1 MAQGIPELN
10 EFRERLLDLSLK
22 NNLLNYKPSTART
35 IEIITEIPSQVYKTL
50 VLDEKGMKFH
60 PAQKDKSAGAEEKNI
75 WKYPTFITSAHQT
88 DLLLETPYTDIDLRK
103 RLYTLQSKSR
113 TVIEEQG
120 YAVLYLALGFVGWK
134 DMAHQSKAYRAPLLM
149 IPVTLEREKVKDNYT
164 LKWTGDDPEISLS
177 LIAKLA
183 GENITLPDLGH
194 PDSPAELD
202 AYFDAV
208 SKAVAHRNW
217 EFVPDIALDLFSFR
231 KFVMFKDLDPE
242 SWGGSFEIES
252 NPLIKNLF
260 NPEPAA
266 DAEIIDENK
275 LDARL
280 KARESYNILD
290 ADSSQMA
297 VIEEAKAGK
306 NLVVEGPPGTGKSQ
320 TIANMIAEMLACG
333 KTVLFV
339 SEKMAAL
346 EVVKRRLD
354 VAGLSRFTLELHSQ
368 NARKTEFVRE
378 LERCVQHASEMPSGN
393 EDNYAKIDGL
403 RGDLS
408 GYCEA
413 LKEPVGAC
421 GFTPY
426 DLYGIREQYRYE
438 FEDAPGRETCRL
450 PRMNLENA
458 AQITPEEYKAA
469 IDALTDLAAFLNTLL
484 LPGETVSM
492 HPWAGTKPG
501 MLMPSDREE
510 ILAMA
515 QEYQKQIEAL
525 QTVMRRMSDLA
536 DIPAPRSETEIS
548 ATIETCRCLTG
559 TYTATSDIL
568 QNPLWRNDDEINR
581 LITALEK
588 INARKNAVI
597 AKFTPELFSRGPGE
611 LFSSFLAVAE
621 KGRFA
626 KMFSA
631 DYKKVKSE
639 ITSYYVKRVPDD
651 ITILDDL
658 KEARTY
664 LSDAE
669 MFAKDEDRYAALFGK
684 LWKGTD
690 TEPEKLREYKTWV
703 QNLLTLIGEGFIS
716 VNTID
721 LIGTGKIS
729 AMDLNSLFGVLEHSV
744 AAHAEARAKLFA
756 RLGIPEEA
764 DLTFAQARKLADEW
778 ITDIDRLVSWSQL
791 QNFIDA
797 VQKTSAA
804 PLVELLFADKIT
816 GESLIPAYLTAYAD
830 SVLREAYAA
839 RPVLAKFSQ
848 IPHEQKI
855 EAFAEAD
862 RLSIRENARRIVQ
875 ILDKNL
881 PDMVTGSS
889 RESEMGVLTG
899 EFNRKRGH
907 MSIRMLMTKSGS
919 LIQKIKPCFMMSPLS
934 VAQYLDPRS
943 VQFDIIIF
951 DEASQV
957 KPEDALGALM
967 RGRQLVVMGDSR
979 QLPPTTFFD
988 EIAGGDEEEEEES
1001 VASVTDMES
1010 LLHVCKQSYPTR
1022 RLRWHYRS
1030 RHESLIAVSN
1040 EEFYDNS
1047 LMVFPSPEHE
1057 TPDLG
1062 LSFVYLPDA
1071 VYERGKSGANKGEA
1085 RAVAQ
1090 AVIAYYRRYPTK
1102 TLGVAT
1108 FSTKQQEAVRREVDV
1123 LLRTNPD
1130 VEMLMRPA
1138 NGENFFVKNLET
1150 VQGDERDTI
1159 LISIGYGFDENHR
1172 LSRNFGPL
1180 NQTGGERRLN
1190 VIITR
1195 ARERCVVF
1203 CNFRGAELPVDHET
1217 SSGVAALSHFLT
1229 YAEFRDADA
1238 AETAALNDASSLF
1251 ANTVQR
1257 MLEDHGYTVA
1267 RNLGCAG
1274 FRIDLA
1280 IAHPAQPGTY
1290 MAGILCDGPFYW
1302 SSEVTRDRDRLR
1314 MQILKGLGWNLIR
1327 VWSAE
1332 WFQHPVSCTKVLLD
1346 FLEEC
1351 KTKPRAKKEEELPAP
1366 AKFEAEESDGA
1377 EGAETKEKPA
1387 SRAAQKSAAAS
1398 SQRSAGDGGEEETEP
1413 RPAASYTRISLAPY
1427 VVCKESV
1434 LTRYHQFSSIPDTAL
1449 STGIVEIV
1457 SVEQPISE
1465 EMLFAR
1471 VKELGSASRMTAQI
1485 KNRIVS
1491 LAEDEVNGVRL
1502 VRDIEGFYAVPG
1514 MAVTPREHPA
1524 KWTISNVSLTEI
1536 GAAAKLLLAKQYA
1549 TPKDDLIRQTCL
1561 ILGFKATAVNKE
1573 RIKDGVNACIES
1585 GEIHLA
1591 HGICSVDS

>member
-1 MAQGIPELN
+1 MAQAIPELN
-10 EFRERLLDLSLK
+10 EFRSRLLDLSLK
-22 NNLLNYKPSTART
+22 NNLLNYKPSTARS
-35 IEIITEIPSQVYKTL
+35 IEVITELPSQVYKTL

-60 PAQKDKSAGAEEKNI
+60 PAEKDKTAGPEEKNI
-75 WKYPTFITSAHQT
+75 WKYPSFISSAHQT

-103 RLYTLQSKSR
+103 RLYALQSKSR

-164 LKWTGDDPEISLS
+164 LKWTGDDPQISLS

-183 GENITLPDLGH
+183 SENITLPDLGH
-194 PDSPAELD
+194 PDSPGELD
-202 AYFDAV
+202 DYFEAV
-208 SKAVAHRNW
+208 RKAVAHRNW
-217 EFVPDIALDLFSFR
+217 DFIPDIALDLFSFR

-260 NPEPAA
+260 EPEPAA
-266 DAEIIDENK
+266 NDLVIDENK
-275 LDARL
+275 LDGRL
-280 KARESYNILD
+280 KSGESYNILD

-320 TIANMIAEMLACG
+320 TIANLIAEMLACG

-354 VAGLSRFTLELHSQ
+354 TAGLSRFTLELHSQ
-368 NARKTEFVRE
+368 NARKTEFIRE
-378 LERCVQHASEMPSGN
+378 LERCAQHPSETPAGN
-393 EDNYAKIDGL
+393 ADNYAKIDGL
-403 RGDLS
+403 RADLT
-408 GYCEA
+408 GYCAA
-413 LKEPVGAC
+413 LKEPIGAC

-438 FEDAPGRETCRL
+438 FEDAPGHETCRL
-450 PRMNLENA
+450 PRITLPNA
-458 AQITPEEYKAA
+458 VTITPDEYKAA
-469 IDALTDLAAFLNTLL
+469 IDALTDLGAFVNSMLR
-484 LPGETVSM
+484 PGETLSM
-492 HPWAGTKPG
+492 HPWAGTRPG
-501 MLMPSDREE
+501 MMMPSDRDE

-525 QTVMRRMSDLA
+525 QTVMRRISDLA

-559 TYTATSDIL
+559 TFTVTADIL
-568 QNPLWRNDDEINR
+568 KNPLWRNDDEINR
-581 LITALEK
+581 LINQVEII
-588 INARKNAVI
+588 INRKNAVL
-597 AKFTPELFSRGPGE
+597 AKFTPDIFKRGPAELFSE
-611 LFSSFLAVAE
+611 FLAVAE
-621 KGRFA
+621 KGKFA
-626 KMFSA
+626 KMFSG
-631 DYKKVKSE
+631 DYKKVKAE
-639 ITSYYVKRVPDD
+639 IAAYYTKRVPDD
-651 ITILDDL
+651 ISILDDL
-658 KEARTY
+658 KEARNY
-664 LSDAE
+664 LNDSE
-669 MFAKDEDRYAALFGK
+669 ILAKDEDEYALLFGK
-684 LWKGTD
+684 LWKGVE
-690 TEPEKLREYKTWV
+690 TEPEKLREYKAWV
-703 QNLLTLIGEGFIS
+703 QNLLTLIGEGFVS

-721 LIGTGKIS
+721 LIGSGKVS
-729 AMDLNSLFGVLEHSV
+729 AMDLNSLFSVLEHAV
-744 AAHAEARAKLFA
+744 TAHAESRAKLFA

-791 QNFIDA
+791 QTFVDA
-797 VQKTSAA
+797 AEKTGAA
-804 PLVELLFADKIT
+804 PLVELLFSDKIASD
-816 GESLIPAYLTAYAD
+816 SLIPAYLTAYAD
-830 SVLREAYAA
+830 SLLREAYST

-855 EAFAEAD
+855 EAFAAAD
-862 RLSIRENARRIVQ
+862 RLAISENARRIVQ

-881 PDMVTGSS
+881 PDMVSGSS

-907 MSIRMLMTKSGS
+907 MSIRMLMTKSGG

-967 RGRQLVVMGDSR
+967 RGKQLVVMGDSR

-1001 VASVTDMES
+1001 VASATDMES

-1071 VYERGKSGANKGEA
+1071 VYERGKSGVNRREA
-1085 RAVAQ
+1085 RAVAE
-1090 AVIAYYRRYPTK
+1090 AVIQYYRRYPTK

-1159 LISIGYGFDENHR
+1159 LISVGYGFDENHR

-1180 NQTGGERRLN
+1180 NQNGGERRLN

-1229 YAEFRDADA
+1229 YAEFRDAGDA
-1238 AETAALNDASSLF
+1238 ESAAYSDASSLF
-1251 ANTVQR
+1251 ANTIQR
-1257 MLEDHGYTVA
+1257 MLEDRGFTVT

-1280 IAHPAQPGTY
+1280 VAHPTEKGTY

-1314 MQILKGLGWNLIR
+1314 LQVLKGLGWNILRI
-1327 VWSAE
+1327 WSAE
-1332 WFQHPVSCTKVLLD
+1332 WFQHPASCTKVLLD

-1351 KTKPRAKKEEELPAP
+1351 KTKPRAESQKEMPAP
-1366 AKFEAEESDGA
+1366 TAVRAESDEEPEDETETQAPAA
-1377 EGAETKEKPA
+1377 ESAPRSSAKQAK
-1387 SRAAQKSAAAS
+1387 AAP
-1398 SQRSAGDGGEEETEP
+1398 AGDDDDEEQ
-1413 RPAASYTRISLAPY
+1413 RPAASYARLALTPY
-1427 VVCKESV
+1427 VICKESV
-1434 LTRYHQFSSIPDTAL
+1434 LTRYHQFSSVPDQVL
-1449 STGIVEIV
+1449 STGILEIV
-1457 SVEQPISE
+1457 SIEQPISE
-1465 EMLFAR
+1465 EMLFTR
-1471 VKELGSASRMTAQI
+1471 IKELGSVSRMTPQI

-1491 LAEDEVNGVRL
+1491 LAEDEVSGVRL
-1502 VRDIEGFYAVPG
+1502 VRDTEGFYSVPG
-1514 MAVTPREHPA
+1514 APVTPREHPA
-1524 KWTISNVSLTEI
+1524 KWTIDNVSASEI

-1561 ILGFKATAVNKE
+1561 ILGFKATAQNKE
-1573 RIKDGVNACIES
+1573 RIKDGVNACIEC
-1585 GEIHLA
+1585 GDIHLA
-1591 HGICSVDS
+1591 HGICSVDG